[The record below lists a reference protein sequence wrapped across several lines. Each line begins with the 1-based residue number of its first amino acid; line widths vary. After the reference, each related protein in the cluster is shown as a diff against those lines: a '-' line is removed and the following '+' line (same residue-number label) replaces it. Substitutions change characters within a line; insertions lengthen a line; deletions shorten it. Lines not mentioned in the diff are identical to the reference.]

1 MVPCS
6 SLTLTM
12 FGRDEALLRGIL
24 IGGVRNGFLFEF
36 KGVSVYFACSVGVRI
51 VIVIFFF

>member
-12 FGRDEALLRGIL
+12 FGIL
-24 IGGVRNGFLFEF
+24 VGGVWNGFLFEKV
-36 KGVSVYFACSVGVRI
+36 KGQRVPCRFCWGADGDGHLFWSVLFHL
-51 VIVIFFF
+51 